1 MFLLRQSINRH
12 TRGAHFVVWLQLVE
26 HPVESVLIWTHSRTN
41 SLHTSMLNILTH
53 ILQCRSSPPLI
64 SWTLRDM
71 NCLSHL
77 CSAAG
82 ELSSP
87 AFQFL
92 PPLADSQEP
101 NQRIKRKGEESKEKA
116 DQRKVKNPLSNQ
128 SDPSK
133 RGWKQG
139 EEEEEDWKE
148 GWGSDADRGDG
159 PKGRSGK
166 EDMTSRLKTGLDKS
180 LCLAVNRQ
188 GCVKAAFT
196 QHVWPQRELYT
207 PAWQSS
213 PWHTHLHSLVA
224 VTWAT

>member
-1 MFLLRQSINRH
+1 MFLLRQSMNRH
-12 TRGAHFVVWLQLVE
+12 TRGAHFVAWLQLVE
-26 HPVESVLIWTHSRTN
+26 HPVETVLTWSHSQTN

-71 NCLSHL
+71 NCLSRL

-82 ELSSP
+82 EMSAP

-92 PPLADSQEP
+92 LPLADSQEP

-133 RGWKQG
+133 RGGKQW
-139 EEEEEDWKE
+139 EEEDWKE

-159 PKGRSGK
+159 IWIWIWEGGHD
-166 EDMTSRLKTGLDKS
+166 EQT
-180 LCLAVNRQ
+180 
-188 GCVKAAFT
+188 
-196 QHVWPQRELYT
+196 
-207 PAWQSS
+207 
-213 PWHTHLHSLVA
+213 
-224 VTWAT
+224 